1 MRLTAR
7 LLLAAAVT
15 VAVLVALVAATVGTR
30 ARAAERT
37 ATLDRLR
44 VEATVGARLW
54 TAAAGPA
61 GPTVRSAGAAAA
73 AAAADVRLADSLAI
87 LLGRHVTFIDASG
100 RVRGDSE
107 ARDDE
112 LRDTTASWLAG
123 YARLPEVAA
132 AARDST
138 GAAHA
143 DASSATGAYEYAAAA
158 RAAHGVVRVASS
170 GVDIRPLTDAL
181 RDGILTAGLVGLLT
195 AALGALLLA
204 RSITRPLAELRDVA
218 RALAAGDLS
227 NRPAL
232 VAPGEIGEVAGAM
245 HRLAEQLGARLDAL
259 AAEQELLAALIE
271 SLSEGVVAVDGR
283 GQVVRVNDTARRL
296 LRLPDAPPFPAEYLP
311 RDRALREALAAAL
324 RGELVGGEPMG
335 NGTTNMTATGEH
347 GAEPAVELRV
357 HGRTLALTAR
367 PLPAAR
373 GAVLAFRDLTAVRR
387 LETVR
392 RDFVANVSH
401 ELKTPLTVVGG
412 FAETL
417 ADDAGLAAAPRRF
430 AQTIRANATRMQ
442 RIVDDLLDL
451 SRIESGGWRPAPTA
465 VSVLAAA
472 ADALGPAR
480 DAAAARGIAL
490 DIEPDPAA
498 PCVYADPTAARQV
511 LSNLVENAVR
521 HTPAGRVTVYTRRD
535 SATGDVWLGVR
546 DTGVGISAAH
556 LPRIFERFYRADP
569 GRSREQGG
577 TGLGLSVVKHL
588 AEAHGGEA
596 HAVSTLGEGTT
607 IEVRFPT
614 TPGPAAV

>member
-1 MRLTAR
+1 
-7 LLLAAAVT
+7 
-15 VAVLVALVAATVGTR
+15 
-30 ARAAERT
+30 
-37 ATLDRLR
+37 
-44 VEATVGARLW
+44 
-54 TAAAGPA
+54 
-61 GPTVRSAGAAAA
+61 
-73 AAAADVRLADSLAI
+73 
-87 LLGRHVTFIDASG
+87 
-100 RVRGDSE
+100 
-107 ARDDE
+107 
-112 LRDTTASWLAG
+112 
-123 YARLPEVAA
+123 
-132 AARDST
+132 
-138 GAAHA
+138 
-143 DASSATGAYEYAAAA
+143 
-158 RAAHGVVRVASS
+158 
-170 GVDIRPLTDAL
+170 
-181 RDGILTAGLVGLLT
+181 
-195 AALGALLLA
+195 
-204 RSITRPLAELRDVA
+204 LRDVA

-232 VAPGEIGEVAGAM
+232 AAPGEIGEVAGAV

-259 AAEQELLAALIE
+259 AAEQELLAALTE
-271 SLSEGVVAVDGR
+271 SLSEGVVAVDAR

-296 LRLPDAPPFPAEYLP
+296 LRLPDTPPFPSEYLP
-311 RDRALREALAAAL
+311 RDRGLREALAAAL
-324 RGELVGGEPMG
+324 RGELVGGEPVS
-335 NGTTNMTATGEH
+335 NGTINVAPTGEH
-347 GAEPAVELRV
+347 GAAPAVELRV

-373 GAVLAFRDLTAVRR
+373 GAVLAFHDLTAVRR

-417 ADDAGLAAAPRRF
+417 ADDVALADAPRRF

-465 VSVLAAA
+465 VSVVAAA

-480 DAAAARGIAL
+480 DAAAARGITL
-490 DIEPDPAA
+490 DIAPDPDA

-521 HTPAGRVTVYTRRD
+521 HTPTGHVTVYTRRD
-535 SATGDVWLGVR
+535 PSSGDVWLGVR

-596 HAVSTLGEGTT
+596 RAASTLGEGTT

-614 TPGPAAV
+614 AAGPSAV

>member
-1 MRLTAR
+1 MRLPAR
-7 LLLAAAVT
+7 LLLATAVT
-15 VAVLVALVAATVGTR
+15 VAGLVAFGAAAVGTR
-30 ARAAERT
+30 ADDAERT
-37 ATLDRLR
+37 ARVDQLR
-44 VEATVGARLW
+44 AEAALAARLW
-54 TAAAGPA
+54 AAAPA
-61 GPTVRSAGAAAA
+61 R
-73 AAAADVRLADSLAI
+73 ADVRFADSIAT
-87 LLGRHVTFIDASG
+87 LLGRHVTLVDPGG
-100 RVRGDSE
+100 RVRGDSD
-107 ARDDE
+107 ARDAE
-112 LRDTTASWLAG
+112 LQDPGASWLAG

-132 AARDST
+132 AARDTT

-143 DASSATGAYEYAAAA
+143 DASSATGASELAAAA
-158 RAAHGVVRVASS
+158 RGTRGVVRVAATGYVASPLAAS
-170 GVDIRPLTDAL
+170 LRRGVLL
-181 RDGILTAGLVGLLT
+181 AGLV
-195 AALGALLLA
+195 ALLLAGGAALLVA

-227 NRPAL
+227 TRPAL
-232 VAPGEIGEVAGAM
+232 AAPGEIGEVAAAV

-259 AAEQELLAALIE
+259 TAEQELLAALTE

-283 GQVVRVNDTARRL
+283 GQVVRLNDTARRL

-324 RGELVGGEPMG
+324 GGALVGGDPVANGSG
-335 NGTTNMTATGEH
+335 NGSAAAEP
-347 GAEPAVELRV
+347 GAPAVELRV

-373 GAVLAFRDLTAVRR
+373 GAVLAFHDLTAVRR

-417 ADDAGLAAAPRRF
+417 ADDPALAPAPRRF
-430 AQTIRANATRMQ
+430 AQTIRASATRMQ

-451 SRIESGGWRPAPTA
+451 SRIESGGWRPAPAA
-465 VSVLAAA
+465 VDVLVAA

-480 DAAAARGIAL
+480 DAAAARGVAL
-490 DIEPDPAA
+490 DVAPAPDA

-521 HTPAGRVTVYTRRD
+521 HTPAGRVTVFTRPD
-535 SATGDVWLGVR
+535 AATGDVWLGVR

-569 GRSREQGG
+569 GRAREQGG
-577 TGLGLSVVKHL
+577 TGLGLAIVKHL
-588 AEAHGGEA
+588 VEAHGGEVRA
-596 HAVSTLGEGTT
+596 ASTLGGGTT
-607 IEVRFPT
+607 IEVRFPA
-614 TPGPAAV
+614 PGGGAIGAG